1 MRLLKATPACIPFCV
16 IKGELMKEVSAG
28 SKNICIKIDFE
39 RDSINPQR
47 VFESM
52 SHLISSIENFHS
64 CLLSSVSAETK
75 SRFLLTDVKE
85 GSIESWL
92 SPTLEGEIDES
103 KTSRLAQFLNNCTDK
118 IIAFID
124 GKDTLQTI
132 KEVNELEVAIAAEAS
147 KLDVEE
153 FPNVF
158 SLDKHRLLKGFTEL
172 GQATAQLNG
181 VDVAYFGSVKKVRK
195 INKDFRLSEDDLK
208 TLIIERIDK
217 HHSKEVL
224 TIKKADF
231 IASSMWDFI
240 RRKVTIPV
248 KLRDE
253 NWLNRFHQRLAV
265 VSPGDGLLC
274 DLVTFVYYDK
284 NDREI
289 DVKYEVIKVHD
300 KVESGFD
307 QLELDHE

>member
-1 MRLLKATPACIPFCV
+1 
-16 IKGELMKEVSAG
+16 MKEVLAD

-39 RDSINPQR
+39 RDSTNPQR
-47 VFESM
+47 IFESM

-64 CLLSSVSAETK
+64 CLLSSVSTETK
-75 SRFLLTDVKE
+75 SRFLLADVKE

-92 SPTLEGEIDES
+92 SPTLEGEIDKN
-103 KTSRLAQFLNNCTDK
+103 KTNKLAQFLNNCTDK
-118 IIAFID
+118 VIAFID

-132 KEVNELEVAIAAEAS
+132 EEVNELEAEIAAEAL
-147 KLDVEE
+147 KLEVEM

-158 SLDKHRLLKGFTEL
+158 SLDKRRLLKGFTEL
-172 GQATAQLNG
+172 GQATAQLNE
-181 VDVAYFGSVKKVRK
+181 VDVAYLGSKKSVRK
-195 INKDFRLSEDDLK
+195 INKNFRLSEDDLK
-208 TLIIERIDK
+208 ALIIERVDK

-224 TIKKADF
+224 IIKKADF
-231 IASSMWDFI
+231 IGSSMWDFM
-240 RRKVTIPV
+240 RRKVTVPV

-253 NWLNRFHQRLAV
+253 NWLNEFHQRIEV

-274 DLVTFVYYDK
+274 DFVTYVYYDK

-289 DVKYEVIKVHD
+289 DVKYEVIKVHK
-300 KVESGFD
+300 KVEASFD

>member
-1 MRLLKATPACIPFCV
+1 
-16 IKGELMKEVSAG
+16 MKDVLAD

-39 RDSINPQR
+39 RDSTNPQR

-52 SHLISSIENFHS
+52 SYLISSIENFHS
-64 CLLSSVSAETK
+64 CLLSSVATEVK
-75 SRFLLTDVKE
+75 SEFLLADVKE

-92 SPTLEGEIDES
+92 CPTLEGEVNDI
-103 KTSRLAQFLNNCTDK
+103 KASRLAQFLNNCTDK

-124 GKDTLQTI
+124 GKGTFESID
-132 KEVNELEVAIAAEAS
+132 EVNELETEIAAEVK
-147 KLDVEE
+147 KLDVEK

-158 SLDKHRLLKGFTEL
+158 SLDKRRLLKGFTEL
-172 GQATAQLNG
+172 GQATAQLND
-181 VDVAYFGSVKKVRK
+181 VDIAYLGSKTSVRK
-195 INKDFRLSEDDLK
+195 INKDFRLSEDNLK
-208 TLIIERIDK
+208 ALIIERIED
-217 HHSKEVL
+217 HTSKEVL
-224 TIKKADF
+224 IIKKADF
-231 IASSMWDFI
+231 IGSSMWDFV

-253 NWLNRFHQRLAV
+253 SWLNKFHQRVEV

-274 DLVTFVYYDK
+274 DLVTYVYYDK

-289 DVKYEVIKVHD
+289 DVKYEVIKVHE
-300 KVESGFD
+300 KIVSNFD